1 MNRRTFLKALLGTAG
16 ATLIG
21 SGTYAYESNRVEI
34 SRERL
39 VVRDLYQKLRVVAIS
54 DIHAPSFAR
63 WNPDLVTLI
72 NNECPDILI
81 LAGDTIDREGN
92 ENLVEV
98 FGAVKARVAKLATL
112 GNWEY
117 KGRLDL
123 DRLRGEYES
132 AGISL
137 LINAA
142 LEVSGL
148 KIVGLDDFLYGS
160 PDYRILKSLMPC
172 SGSVLVISHCPK
184 SFDLLAPLAES
195 PLIVL
200 SGHTHGG
207 QIAPFGVVP
216 YTPPG
221 SGRFVKGWY
230 HDVKDNSMYVMRGV
244 GATGIPLRVGARPEL
259 LVLDI
264 HPSI

>member
-1 MNRRTFLKALLGTAG
+1 LLGTAG

-98 FGAVKARVAKLATL
+98 FGAVKATMAKLATL

-117 KGRLDL
+117 SGRLNL
-123 DRLRGEYES
+123 GRLRRGYET

-137 LINAA
+137 LINTT

-148 KIVGLDDFLYGS
+148 KIVGLDDFLHGF
-160 PDYRILKSLMPC
+160 PDYRIFKNFMPG
-172 SGSVLVISHCPK
+172 SGSILVISHCPK
-184 SFDLLAPLAES
+184 SFDLLAPLMQS
-195 PLIVL
+195 RLIVL

-207 QIAPFGVVP
+207 QIAPFGIVT
-216 YTPPG
+216 YTPAG
-221 SGRFVKGWY
+221 SGPYVQGWY
-230 HDVKDNSMYVMRGV
+230 HANDNSMYVMRGV
-244 GATGIPLRVGARPEL
+244 GVSGIPLRVGARPEL